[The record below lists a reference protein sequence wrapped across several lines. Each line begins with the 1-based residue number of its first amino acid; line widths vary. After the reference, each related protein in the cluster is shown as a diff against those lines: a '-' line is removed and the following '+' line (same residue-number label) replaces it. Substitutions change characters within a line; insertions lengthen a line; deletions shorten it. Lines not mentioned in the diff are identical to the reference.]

1 MEKTHDEEMAID
13 LWELISALKKR
24 ALIILAACLLG
35 GVVAGVYTKL
45 CITPMYTATS
55 SMLVTTQET
64 TLTSIA
70 DLQLGSALTG
80 DYSIL
85 ATSRSVLEEVIE
97 DLGLNMNHHQLR
109 GSITITNPEGT
120 HIMEVTARSSDPET
134 AKKIADTMADKIS
147 MNTQDAVSANF
158 AECFVTL
165 NGTRYSM
172 LMAKEFEGKASI
184 NTKEVYRLG
193 NPVIGH
199 KAQTIA
205 LAFSMTV
212 YKCTEIFDQVVED
225 FIKTGVMP
233 TFDIQTSND
242 DPATSVG
249 RSTKIYNNCV
259 LDGDVLL
266 SMFNAEGDFVEQ
278 TLEGYCDSFTRPE
291 KHTNPSYM

>member
-1 MEKTHDEEMAID
+1 
-13 LWELISALKKR
+13 
-24 ALIILAACLLG
+24 
-35 GVVAGVYTKL
+35 
-45 CITPMYTATS
+45 
-55 SMLVTTQET
+55 
-64 TLTSIA
+64 
-70 DLQLGSALTG
+70 
-80 DYSIL
+80 
-85 ATSRSVLEEVIE
+85 
-97 DLGLNMNHHQLR
+97 
-109 GSITITNPEGT
+109 
-120 HIMEVTARSSDPET
+120 
-134 AKKIADTMADKIS
+134 MADKIS

-249 RSTKIYNNCV
+249 RSTKIYNNWV

>member
-1 MEKTHDEEMAID
+1 
-13 LWELISALKKR
+13 
-24 ALIILAACLLG
+24 
-35 GVVAGVYTKL
+35 
-45 CITPMYTATS
+45 
-55 SMLVTTQET
+55 
-64 TLTSIA
+64 
-70 DLQLGSALTG
+70 
-80 DYSIL
+80 
-85 ATSRSVLEEVIE
+85 
-97 DLGLNMNHHQLR
+97 
-109 GSITITNPEGT
+109 
-120 HIMEVTARSSDPET
+120 
-134 AKKIADTMADKIS
+134 MADKIS

-249 RSTKIYNNCV
+249 RSTKIYNNCPCSTQRV
-259 LDGDVLL
+259 
-266 SMFNAEGDFVEQ
+266 
-278 TLEGYCDSFTRPE
+278 TLWSRPLRATATASPAPKSTPTRPICKGGQLKE
-291 KHTNPSYM
+291 EIIHE

>member
-1 MEKTHDEEMAID
+1 
-13 LWELISALKKR
+13 
-24 ALIILAACLLG
+24 
-35 GVVAGVYTKL
+35 
-45 CITPMYTATS
+45 
-55 SMLVTTQET
+55 
-64 TLTSIA
+64 
-70 DLQLGSALTG
+70 
-80 DYSIL
+80 
-85 ATSRSVLEEVIE
+85 
-97 DLGLNMNHHQLR
+97 
-109 GSITITNPEGT
+109 
-120 HIMEVTARSSDPET
+120 
-134 AKKIADTMADKIS
+134 MADKIS

-184 NTKEVYRLG
+184 N
-193 NPVIGH
+193 
-199 KAQTIA
+199 
-205 LAFSMTV
+205 
-212 YKCTEIFDQVVED
+212 TEIFDQVVED